1 MRINDKENYNLIRE
15 SIDMSN
21 LKKLMD
27 SKGYSVVKIAVNTK
41 VSTSSVNSY
50 INAQKLPSVTALK
63 SLADYLDTSCDYLI
77 GRTDNPLSIDN
88 LSKFSDPKIN
98 TLLNNILS
106 LPKDKFDLIVELINS
121 YTKSSNK

>member
-27 SKGYSVVKIAVNTK
+27 SKGYSVVKVAVSAK

-77 GRTDNPLSIDN
+77 GRTDNPLSIDK

>member
-27 SKGYSVVKIAVNTK
+27 SKGYNVVKVAVNTK

-88 LSKFSDPKIN
+88 LSKFSDSKIN

>member
-27 SKGYSVVKIAVNTK
+27 SKGYSVVKVAVNTN

-50 INAQKLPSVTALK
+50 INAQILPSVTALK

-77 GRTDNPLSIDN
+77 GRTDNPLSIEN

>member
-27 SKGYSVVKIAVNTK
+27 SKGYSVVKVAVNTK

-63 SLADYLDTSCDYLI
+63 SLADYLDTSFDYLI

>member
-27 SKGYSVVKIAVNTK
+27 SKGYSVVKVAVSAK

-77 GRTDNPLSIDN
+77 GNPLSIDK

-121 YTKSSNK
+121 YTKSTNK

>member
-27 SKGYSVVKIAVNTK
+27 SKGYSVVKVAVNTK

-77 GRTDNPLSIDN
+77 GRTDNPLRIEN